1 MGKRKIE
8 EKKNN
13 YQQQMKETEEQR
25 KTIQQ
30 NVKIVF
36 SEKVHPKKENNIV
49 LNVRGKIINTSKST
63 LMNERSSPFFETILN
78 TNKNNNN
85 NNNNNNNINQQI
97 IIDRN
102 PKIFSLIMDY
112 IDFGS
117 SYPEDIKIR
126 ELSMLLVESI
136 FWCIK
141 DLA

>member
-13 YQQQMKETEEQR
+13 YQQQMKEMEEQR
-25 KTIQQ
+25 KTIKQ

-36 SEKVHPKKENNIV
+36 SEKIHPKKENNIV

-63 LMNERSSPFFETILN
+63 LMNERSSPFFETIL
-78 TNKNNNN
+78 
-85 NNNNNNNINQQI
+85 NNINQQI